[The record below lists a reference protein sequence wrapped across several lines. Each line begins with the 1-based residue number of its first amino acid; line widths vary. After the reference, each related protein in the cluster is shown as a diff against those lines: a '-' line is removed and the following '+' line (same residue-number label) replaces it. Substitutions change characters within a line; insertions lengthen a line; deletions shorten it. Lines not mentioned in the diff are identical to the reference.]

1 MKMTKTM
8 KDLLSRAQENK
19 SRPNIGVVQRTCGA
33 GAQGGRINHGMR
45 ESAALSKL
53 LELGLVEIVKQYKSA
68 IPNSG
73 HTLWVY
79 DTTYRVIQTMPSDA
93 DYLAALGPCGK

>member
-8 KDLLSRAQENK
+8 QDLLSRAEANK
-19 SRPNIGVVQRTCGA
+19 SRPNIGVVQRVCGA

-45 ESAALSKL
+45 ESAALHKL
-53 LELGLVEIVKQYKSA
+53 IELGLVEIIGQYKSA

-73 HTLWVY
+73 HTLWIY
-79 DTTYRVIQTMPSDA
+79 DTTYKVKQTMPTDA

>member
-8 KDLLSRAQENK
+8 QTLLERAQTNA
-19 SRPNIGVVQRTCGA
+19 SRPNIGLVQRTCGS

-45 ESAALSKL
+45 ESAALAALVK
-53 LELGLVEIVKQYKSA
+53 LGLVEVVKQYKSA

-79 DTTYRVIQTMPSDA
+79 DTTYRVILDMPTDD